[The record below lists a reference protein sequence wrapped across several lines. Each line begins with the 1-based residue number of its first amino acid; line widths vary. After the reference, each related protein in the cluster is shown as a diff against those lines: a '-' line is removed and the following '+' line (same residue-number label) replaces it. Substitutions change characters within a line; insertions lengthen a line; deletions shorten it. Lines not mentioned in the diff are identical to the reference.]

1 MADYAKGIFLRYRS
15 GVTIINPDIK
25 EKVTKLLP
33 LLIENKT
40 NLLPFLRMHLKYT
53 SETEYGVDNE
63 STWDAAV
70 LELFS
75 QYERYDGS
83 PISEETKD
91 ALFGLLSLLIEGDEN
106 VQLDWNKIREYII
119 DNIDYLAPMPDR
131 SYIFDGEEVSRDKN
145 GIYYYNDKELGR
157 VEVHGLKTPPEEML
171 EYYTNETQRRYG
183 RLYHILKFVALFD
196 IAFEYKHN
204 PDDFPDKLSCTLY
217 DNNGQ
222 TSYLEWQ
229 WQMPTPFDFVP
240 MQWYPRS
247 PFSNPDWLGSDL
259 VMHLPFPNANPNEPI
274 VTTAPTN
281 KDIENWRNAFGGF
294 KWQIEIPISSNV
306 LIGDDSEAYFEFFDR
321 TVRWVNGNAFVQSML
336 IVPANDEDGADGIE
350 IARKFLSVMNLGHDV
365 KLSEQLISQ
374 QQPRYLPW
382 FRQTRMGVFEKF
394 DERFILPA
402 DDYSKYSIK
411 KWYALA
417 FIREAVSSNSIYYS
431 FLNYFKVVEL
441 ANTAKDT
448 SKAKEWINA
457 NIERVCNEKNLS
469 WYQKVVIEGGEKDP
483 GRYLSK
489 TERTA
494 IAHAEYTDKGAKTH
508 NPDDPVDWK
517 RTQEDLVIM
526 RVLARDIL
534 KTF

>member
-1 MADYAKGIFLRYRS
+1 MTEYVKGIFIRYRS
-15 GVTIINPDIK
+15 GVTVIEPNIKTKVAELIPLIQENNANP
-25 EKVTKLLP
+25 V
-33 LLIENKT
+33 
-40 NLLPFLRMHLKYT
+40 PFLRRHIKYT
-53 SETEYGVDNE
+53 TVTEYGVDDS

-70 LELFS
+70 LELYTS
-75 QYERYDGS
+75 YERYDGN
-83 PISEETKD
+83 PVPEGTKR
-91 ALFGLLSLLIEGDEN
+91 AILGLLKLLIIGDDN
-106 VQLDWNKIREYII
+106 IRLDWDSIRAYII
-119 DNIDYLAPMPDR
+119 ENIEQLAPMPDR
-131 SYIFDGEEVSRDKN
+131 SFIHEGEEVSRDKD
-145 GIYYYNDKELGR
+145 GIYYYIDEEMGR
-157 VEVHGLKTPPEEML
+157 VEVNGLKTPPEEML

-183 RLYHILKFVALFD
+183 RLYHILRFIALFD
-196 IAFEYKHN
+196 IAYEYAHN
-204 PDDFPDKLSCTLY
+204 PADFPDKLSCTLY
-217 DNNGQ
+217 DNNGE

-259 VMHLPFPNANPNEPI
+259 VMHLPFPNANPREPI
-274 VTTAPTN
+274 VTTAPTHQ
-281 KDIENWRNAFGGF
+281 DVENWRNAFAGY

-306 LIGDDSEAYFEFFDR
+306 LIGDSSEEYFDFFDR
-321 TVRWVNGNAFVQSML
+321 KVRWVNGNAFVQSML
-336 IVPANDEDGADGIE
+336 IVPGNDDDGADGIE

-374 QQPRYLPW
+374 QQPRFLPW

-402 DDYSKYSIK
+402 DDYKKYSIK

-448 SKAKEWINA
+448 SKAKQWINA
-457 NIERVCNEKNLS
+457 NVERVCKEKNLD
-469 WYQKVVIEGGEKDP
+469 WYNRVVVDGGEKDP

-494 IAHAEYTDKGAKTH
+494 IAHAVYTDKGAKTH
-508 NPDDPVDWK
+508 SPDDPVDWK
-517 RTQEDLVIM
+517 RTQEDLIVM
-526 RVLARDIL
+526 RALARDIL